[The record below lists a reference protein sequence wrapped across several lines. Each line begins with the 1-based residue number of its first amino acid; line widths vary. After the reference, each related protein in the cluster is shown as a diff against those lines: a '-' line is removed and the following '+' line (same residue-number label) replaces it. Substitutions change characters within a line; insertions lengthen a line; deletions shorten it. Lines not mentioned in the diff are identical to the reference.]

1 MRRRH
6 TLPMVVLLAT
16 ALLGLAGCGA
26 SKPSQPALT
35 KTAGAAANSSAQEH
49 DHGQVPSSP
58 PVAPRNGVLD
68 MRVDE
73 LGPRDVVFTWKPGT
87 LLLKP
92 GEKVTLEVANNDYMQ
107 HNLLFKAGRV
117 NQNLPVHKVTTIRF
131 TAPRAGTYV
140 FWCKYHL
147 QMMQGRITVEP

>member
-6 TLPMVVLLAT
+6 TLPVVALLAT

-26 SKPSQPALT
+26 SKPSQPALSR
-35 KTAGAAANSSAQEH
+35 TASAAAGQPAHQH
-49 DHGQVPSSP
+49 DHGQAPSTP
-58 PVAPRNGVLD
+58 PVAPRGGVLD
-68 MRVDE
+68 VRVDE
-73 LGPRDVVFTWKPGT
+73 PGPRDVLFTWKPGN

-92 GEKVTLEVANNDYMQ
+92 GQKVTLKVANNDYMQ
-107 HNLLFKAGRV
+107 HNLLFKAGKV
-117 NQNLPVHKVTTIRF
+117 NQNLPVHKVTTISF

-147 QMMQGRITVEP
+147 QMMQGRITVRP